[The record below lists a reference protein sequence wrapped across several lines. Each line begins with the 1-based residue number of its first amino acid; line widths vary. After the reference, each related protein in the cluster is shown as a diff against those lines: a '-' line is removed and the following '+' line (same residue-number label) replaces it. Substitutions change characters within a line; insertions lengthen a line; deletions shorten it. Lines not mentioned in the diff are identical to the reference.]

1 MKLSSRFL
9 GFTPEID
16 PGAPL
21 ARRSQLAAVT
31 DFCFRHFSTAMAT
44 QCRNPKTDALRQAC
58 VMLQNVAHLT
68 HGSLQLSFSVMA
80 GECVRVSFLAVVGV
94 CVLVASWS
102 WLVNDFGFQLGK
114 SCVGISAVA
123 RSGRFTDLFEVY
135 PKPSQKRSVTQRS
148 PKSRGPLKGPRGQ
161 RAEAD
166 F

>member
-1 MKLSSRFL
+1 MGPSRKVVVKMKLSSRFL
-9 GFTPEID
+9 GFRPEID

-80 GECVRVSFLAVVGV
+80 GECVLVSFLAVVGV
-94 CVLVASWS
+94 CVLVSSWS
-102 WLVNDFGFQLGK
+102 WLVSVSSFPFWSWL
-114 SCVGISAVA
+114 VGALNQHS
-123 RSGRFTDLFEVY
+123 
-135 PKPSQKRSVTQRS
+135 
-148 PKSRGPLKGPRGQ
+148 
-161 RAEAD
+161 
-166 F
+166 